1 MENENNNFEK
11 YTVEKEKF
19 AKSNE
24 TVYMKDV
31 SSLFSNYEVISS
43 KTSGVVTPENDLV
56 LFQRLRRLMYQITLI
71 PNYTEEEKEND
82 LGVDFP
88 PIVLK
93 HGLPISEPNAILKNG
108 YRFAWFEDEDYETE
122 FIFDLMPAKDMQLYG
137 KYVPEIYTITFNTN
151 GGDEIKP
158 LLIGYEREIIMPKDP
173 KLVGY
178 KFLGW
183 YEDSNHNT
191 VFENPK
197 IMPNRNIVLYAKWE
211 IIKSFLIF
219 ETNGGITMESVQ
231 YVYGENITPPNEPT
245 KDGFIFMGWYLDKEL
260 TNPFEFFVM
269 PDTDVTIYAKW
280 DSFTI
285 TFDSMD
291 GSVVEPIIQKHGTT
305 VTPPMDPTKEGFIFS
320 GWYTNPE
327 FEGEIFDFTKLY
339 DVTLYAKWEEQIDD

>member
-1 MENENNNFEK
+1 
-11 YTVEKEKF
+11 
-19 AKSNE
+19 
-24 TVYMKDV
+24 
-31 SSLFSNYEVISS
+31 
-43 KTSGVVTPENDLV
+43 
-56 LFQRLRRLMYQITLI
+56 
-71 PNYTEEEKEND
+71 
-82 LGVDFP
+82 
-88 PIVLK
+88 
-93 HGLPISEPNAILKNG
+93 
-108 YRFAWFEDEDYETE
+108 
-122 FIFDLMPAKDMQLYG
+122 MPAKDMELYG
-137 KYVPEIYTITFNTN
+137 KYVPEINTITFNTN

-158 LLIGYEREIIMPKDP
+158 LLIGYEKEINMPEDP

-183 YEDSNHNT
+183 YEDSNPNT

-211 IIKSFLIF
+211 IIKSYLIF
-219 ETNGGITMESVQ
+219 ETNGGITRESVQ

-291 GSVVEPIIQKHGTT
+291 GSVVEPIIQKHSTT
-305 VTPPMDPTKEGFIFS
+305 VTPPMNPTKEGFIFS